1 MPRDKT
7 GAGVAGR
14 FSVELSPDMLA
25 NIHGRLSCLDR
36 IAFASVFRKS
46 RDAFKPEAPWLVLP
60 GDTLESATVLS
71 LADRCVPAERSPSP
85 AMRGHGLIGSSR
97 GWLVTADERG
107 RMSLAN
113 PVTGEQRALPAI
125 TTIPCIEEWTGPSLF
140 IFDLKP
146 FVRGPPYARGEPY
159 PHEKYML
166 RFDQMRN
173 DLYRKVVLS
182 DGGHGAAMLIT
193 GWLFG
198 VAAFTT
204 MEDATWR
211 LAPSRDGV
219 EDAIHH
225 DGRFYSVTYS
235 GAVEV
240 WEHDAYGGVFTSAT
254 VTPGPANA
262 GWTHPGLCRRYL
274 VAAPGGRFMVVLKT
288 DRYNRSRRTSSFK
301 VHVLDGAQWKETD
314 DIGDTALFVGANESL
329 CMSTMVHPELKAGCV
344 YFTED
349 RLGQASLWK
358 DAPSYGDDG
367 QRGLGVFCLK
377 DGTMEKV
384 EGQGWHRSWPP
395 PAWFTPS
402 IP

>member
-1 MPRDKT
+1 MPPRDQT
-7 GAGVAGR
+7 NAGVGAGVK
-14 FSVELSPDMLA
+14 LSPDMVA
-25 NIHGRLSCLDR
+25 NIHGRLGILDR
-36 IAFASVFRKS
+36 LAFASVFRKS
-46 RDAFKPEAPWLVLP
+46 CEALEAPWIILP
-60 GDTLESATVLS
+60 GKTPEKATLFS
-71 LADRCVPAERSPSP
+71 LVDQRSVVVHAPDPAL
-85 AMRGHGLIGSSR
+85 RGHAIIGSSH
-97 GWLVTADERG
+97 GWLATADGRG
-107 RMSLAN
+107 RMSLVN
-113 PVTGEQRALPAI
+113 PVSGEQRALPAI
-125 TTIPCIEEWTGPSLF
+125 TTIPGLEEEYDGVFAFP
-140 IFDLKP
+140 LKP
-146 FVRGPPYARGEPY
+146 FVRGPPYAGGREPCGSFTMKAEHMRGY
-159 PHEKYML
+159 
-166 RFDQMRN
+166 
-173 DLYRKVVLS
+173 LYRKVVLS
-182 DGGHGAAMLIT
+182 DSPGGGGYGTAMLIT
-193 GWLFG
+193 GQQFG
-198 VAAFTT
+198 VVAFATAKDAA
-204 MEDATWR
+204 WR

-240 WEHDAYGGVFTSAT
+240 WEHDADGGVFTSAT
-254 VTPGPANA
+254 VTPGPAGA

-329 CMSTMVHPELKAGCV
+329 CMSTTVHPELKAGCV

-349 RLGQASLWK
+349 HLGQASLWK